1 MIKKKILKNHAEWEK
16 SSKQEDSPQ
25 NIEMGIMSE
34 EDYESEG
41 CEVKENNN
49 IFMKRNDQELRKRK
63 YEKGSTKCEV
73 NENVG

>member
-1 MIKKKILKNHAEWEK
+1 
-16 SSKQEDSPQ
+16 
-25 NIEMGIMSE
+25 MGIMSE